1 MRQFFPCVGAPTGAQ
16 RDFLRRVGAPRGT
29 GGGLGTLNR
38 PETDGEGSVVRFW
51 ELCDPTLPQELYKL
65 ESAAEIGISIV
76 ENHFFLFCLQHY
88 LTRNDKHER

>member
-51 ELCDPTLPQELYKL
+51 ELLCDPTLPQEL
-65 ESAAEIGISIV
+65 ESATAEIGISIV
-76 ENHFFLFCLQHY
+76 ENHFFLFVY
-88 LTRNDKHER
+88 STI